1 MSNIGNHSCSLL
13 DLQLFQRKID
23 LRLKRLANANVKFN
37 CLLMSHLRIINVP
50 NYVTKMLILDKV
62 RNSSTLSSEAIA
74 TNYST
79 KTERGHC
86 NAQLKKAYI

>member
-1 MSNIGNHSCSLL
+1 
-13 DLQLFQRKID
+13 
-23 LRLKRLANANVKFN
+23 
-37 CLLMSHLRIINVP
+37 MSHLRIINVT